1 MRSTITATRRPSS
14 RPKASPEPR
23 PALHLWLLALLV
35 LLALTTGQ
43 AWAYS
48 YAAAGKEPLIEGRQ
62 ALLDALAADD
72 QAKALETLEDLK
84 PELAYL
90 QEDFDRDYY
99 AELESA
105 VKSGDTDTVVA
116 ALDSAFVAEIR
127 RRLDGA
133 GEHLDDYQT
142 AKALVFKAKRFL
154 DLVTPQL
161 DADARDAANQAINAG
176 MDALGNPGVFG
187 VGQKPADPDAYREAR
202 KHLLEVLAPLQ

>member
-14 RPKASPEPR
+14 RRKASPDAR
-23 PALHLWLLALLV
+23 TTLHVWLLALLV
-35 LLALTTGQ
+35 LLALPASQ

-62 ALLDALAADD
+62 ALLDAMAADNQD
-72 QAKALETLEDLK
+72 KALETLEDLK

-90 QEDFDRDYY
+90 QEDFERDYY

-105 VKSGDTDTVVA
+105 VKSGDTDAVVA
-116 ALDSAFVAEIR
+116 ALDSAFVAEIQ

-133 GEHLDDYQT
+133 TEHLDDYQT

-161 DADARDAANQAINAG
+161 DANARDAANQAINAG

-187 VGQKPADPDAYREAR
+187 VGQKPADPDAYHEAMKR
-202 KHLLEVLAPLQ
+202 LLETLKPLQ